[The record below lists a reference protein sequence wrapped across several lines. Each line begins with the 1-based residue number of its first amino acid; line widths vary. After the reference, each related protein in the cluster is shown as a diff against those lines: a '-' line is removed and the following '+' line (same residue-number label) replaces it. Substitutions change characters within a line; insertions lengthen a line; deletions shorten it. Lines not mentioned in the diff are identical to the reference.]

1 VQQALPFSV
10 NTTCKPCF
18 RILSHVLF
26 QNEDI
31 NSIGGSNN
39 KQLHRPFL
47 FIHDISMDSR
57 FPVVTIIGR
66 KF

>member
-1 VQQALPFSV
+1 MYCS
-10 NTTCKPCF
+10 KM
-18 RILSHVLF
+18 
-26 QNEDI
+26 EDI

-39 KQLHRPFL
+39 KQLHHPFL